1 MVRKDPDLLT
11 NDFLERPISEM
22 PAEVSENPCNVR
34 IFKESDT

>member
-1 MVRKDPDLLT
+1 MVRKDPDLQT
-11 NDFLERPISEM
+11 NDFSERPKSER